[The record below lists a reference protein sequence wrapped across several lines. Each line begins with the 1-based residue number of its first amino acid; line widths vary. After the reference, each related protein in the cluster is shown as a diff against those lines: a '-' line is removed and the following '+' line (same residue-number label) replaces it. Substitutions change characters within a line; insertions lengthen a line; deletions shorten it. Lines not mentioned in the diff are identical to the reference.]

1 MKERRNAPPA
11 LADDLM
17 FSLIT
22 VGRAMEER
30 LEHAIDQ
37 IGLSMPKYGL
47 LNHLVESGEALT
59 LGQCADR
66 MTCVRSNMTQ
76 LMDRLE
82 AEGPVKRVEDPSDR
96 RAVRASVTPLG
107 LERHAAGA
115 RVIKKVKK
123 DFAKTLAGIDQAA
136 LQRALQ
142 AMK

>member
-30 LEHAIDQ
+30 LEHALDQ
-37 IGLSMPKYGL
+37 VGLSMPKYGL

-82 AEGPVKRVEDPSDR
+82 AEGLVKRVEDPSDR